1 MNIESDSQG
10 ELFQYFLTEAPELL
24 EVIEETLLSLIE
36 EKTVDKVHTLMRS
49 AHTLK
54 GSAASVEQETIQTI
68 AHHLEDVFQALYP
81 DELDIDPELGTLL
94 LQGYDCLRT
103 PLSATL
109 SNLPYDENAILEQ
122 TAAVFAELQSKLG
135 DFFGREAPI
144 PTSEELGFDVV
155 GSIFKDSIVQD
166 LENLEAV
173 IASQDIQEIENV
185 LRSQA
190 EFFMDLGTSYNLP
203 GLAEIAQTAI
213 SAIEQNND
221 SILEI
226 AVAALDNFHQA
237 RTDILAGDRDRGGE
251 VSPQLQNWGQTNTS
265 PTPEEDIFSL
275 EPLEDSSEL
284 TGIFSVEVVDSV
296 PASLESEL
304 ESVEL
309 TIDSVPA
316 SLESELESVELT
328 IDSATASLESEAKL
342 ELTETITAETN
353 SKQEEHL
360 NNSEQIVP
368 VKPEREPIQVAA
380 EYTIKPTSIL
390 ERILQSITVDAT
402 PVANPEN
409 TKPIE
414 VATPSRAKKTSSSVL
429 PTIRVAIEQLDRL
442 NHTVGE
448 LFIKEN
454 QQNLQHER
462 LQLLV
467 QETFQE
473 FHSCKQQVFQ
483 LSNWSEQQKRDYKRK
498 QRRHRHNQRVA
509 AREIFSDN
517 YLTSRTL
524 ATPSSSIESGFD
536 PLEMDVYS
544 DLDIMLQSLTENI
557 VQLGDKIEVVERILQ
572 QSHLDVSKRKQ
583 LLDRAQEEL
592 FQARMLPL
600 STVLNRFPRHLQQM
614 VATHKKPAQL
624 KTIGS
629 EVTIDKAI
637 AEKLYEPLLHLI
649 RNAYDHGL
657 EAPEIRRQQN
667 KPEAGTITIRAYN
680 QGNRTIIQV
689 GDDGNGI
696 NWERVLTKAIDNQ
709 LLSPTEIANISEA
722 QLADVL
728 FQPGFSTAQTVT
740 DLSGRGVG
748 LDVVKS
754 QLEALD
760 GSISVRS
767 KQGKGTTFILQL
779 PLNLTTARLLLC
791 QAKDITYALLSTEI
805 ERVLSP
811 LPEEIQ
817 HQPSMTEEGIKSFWR
832 CQQGG
837 NMELIPICPIEDF
850 IHYQYPVVSQSNFP
864 LGTFAPKKNQA
875 RHNPLLLIQTE
886 GKKLCL
892 EVERILVEQELVI
905 KSLKSLAILPSYIQ
919 GYSVLGD
926 SNLSLVIN
934 PIELVAH
941 AYSSQILNPAKQSL
955 SLNSP
960 NQQILTE
967 TTILSKTEKIATG
980 NLAKNI
986 QILVVEDSIV
996 QRQSLVMNLEKS
1008 GYQAIQAGNG
1018 QEAIAKLNQYPEI
1031 CLVICDIEMPV
1042 MNGFEFLSYCQKSS
1056 KFSHIPIAMVTTRS
1070 GQKHRQLALS
1080 LGAKSYITKPASDRQ
1095 LVEVISELLSQP
1107 ETKS

>member
-1 MNIESDSQG
+1 MNIESDPQG

-24 EVIEETLLSLIE
+24 ELIEETLLSLIE

-380 EYTIKPTSIL
+380 EYPIKPTSIL

-657 EAPEIRRQQN
+657 EDSNMRRQQN
-667 KPEAGTITIRAYN
+667 KPEAGTITIHAYN
-680 QGNRTIIQV
+680 QGNRTIIKV

-754 QLEALD
+754 QLEAID

-767 KQGKGTTFILQL
+767 EQGKGTTFILQL

-791 QAKDITYALLSTEI
+791 QAKGITYALLSTEI

-811 LPEEIQ
+811 FPEEIQ

-967 TTILSKTEKIATG
+967 TTIPSKTEKIATG

-1056 KFSHIPIAMVTTRS
+1056 KFSHIPMAMVTTRS

-1095 LVEVISELLSQP
+1095 LIEVISELLSHP